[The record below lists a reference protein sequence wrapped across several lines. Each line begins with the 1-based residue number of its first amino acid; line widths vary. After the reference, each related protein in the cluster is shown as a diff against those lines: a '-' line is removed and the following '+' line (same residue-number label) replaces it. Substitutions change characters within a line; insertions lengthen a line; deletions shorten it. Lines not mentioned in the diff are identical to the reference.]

1 MFMFLN
7 KNSRFEIW
15 AIARFSRP
23 YLKLFAMIVDYVFAF
38 IKIIKIINLFDY
50 QKNEQKCLFS

>member
-1 MFMFLN
+1 MFLN

-23 YLKLFAMIVDYVFAF
+23 YLKLFAMIVDYGFAF